1 MVTGPICRHNEACRQ
16 QKSDYD
22 DSYGLPFSV
31 RELTVLK
38 AVPRASQT
46 QFVQTTLFMP
56 PSPSNSADQAH
67 SAGQVFLVGAG
78 PGDPG
83 LLTLHGARRLGQAD
97 IVLYDYLASDLLLD
111 HAPAD
116 AVRIC
121 LGRHGV
127 GKIWTQEEINE
138 RMVSEALAGKMV
150 VRLKGGDPGVFGRLA
165 EEIAACQSAGVS
177 YEIVPGVTTAV
188 AAGAYAGVTI
198 TDRDRASCVAFVTGH
213 ERAGKEASEQLDFTL
228 LAKFP
233 GTLVVYMAVT
243 HAADWSQSLMD
254 GGKSPDTP
262 VALVRRCSLPDQTT
276 IDCTLGTVAK
286 VLAPGAVRPP
296 LVAIVGEVAAREVIE
311 GKVATDWFAARPL
324 FGKTVLVTRPRQQAA
339 SLIERFTELGA
350 RVLVQPAI
358 EIGPPDTWTAVDKAI
373 DHLSDFDY
381 VVFSSRNG
389 VEAFLGRLYERGVD
403 ARQFGSAKIAAV
415 GPATTEA
422 LATWRLRT
430 DLQPKEYQ
438 AEALAEALL
447 PDISGKRVLL
457 VRASRGREVLSEKL
471 SVAGA
476 QVEQVVAY
484 ESRDVTEVDATILA
498 ELRAGQIDWVT
509 ATSSATASSLLRLF
523 GTDLSG
529 AQIAAISPLTA
540 AVLEK
545 AGLPAMVVAAEFTA
559 EGLVEAILAKT
570 VR

>member
-1 MVTGPICRHNEACRQ
+1 MPESPLH
-16 QKSDYD
+16 
-22 DSYGLPFSV
+22 SV
-31 RELTVLK
+31 GRVL
-38 AVPRASQT
+38 
-46 QFVQTTLFMP
+46 
-56 PSPSNSADQAH
+56 
-67 SAGQVFLVGAG
+67 LVGAG

-111 HAPAD
+111 HAPEN

-127 GKIWTQEEINE
+127 GKIWTQAEINE
-138 RMVSEALAGKMV
+138 RMVAEALAGKTV

-165 EEIAACQSAGVS
+165 EEIAACQSAGVP

-188 AAGAYAGVTI
+188 AAGAFAGVTI

-213 ERAGKEASEQLDFTL
+213 ERAGKEASEQLDFEQ

-243 HAADWSQSLMD
+243 HAADWSQRLMD
-254 GGKSPDTP
+254 GGKSPETP

-276 IDCTLGTVAK
+276 IDCTLGEVAT

-296 LVAIVGEVAAREVIE
+296 LVAIVGEVASRDS
-311 GKVATDWFAARPL
+311 ATDWFAARPL
-324 FGKTVLVTRPRQQAA
+324 FSKTVLVTRPRQQAA

-358 EIGPPDTWTAVDKAI
+358 EIGPPEDWALVDKAI
-373 DHLSDFDY
+373 DCLSDFDC

-389 VEAFLGRLYERGVD
+389 VEAFLGRLYEKGLD

-422 LATWRLRT
+422 LAAWRLCT
-430 DLQPKEYQ
+430 DIQPEEYR
-438 AEALAEALL
+438 AEALAEALVESML
-447 PDISGKRVLL
+447 PDVAGKRVLL
-457 VRASRGREVLSEKL
+457 VRASRGREVLFEKL
-471 SVAGA
+471 SAAGA
-476 QVEQVVAY
+476 EVEQVVAY

-498 ELRAGQIDWVT
+498 ELRAGEIDWVT
-509 ATSSATASSLLRLF
+509 ATSSATAASLLRLF
-523 GTDLSG
+523 GTDLSR
-529 AQIAAISPLTA
+529 AQVAAISPLTA

-545 AGLPAMVVAAEFTA
+545 AGMPATVVATEFTA
-559 EGLVEAILAKT
+559 GGLVDAILIKAQEI
-570 VR
+570 